1 MELPDEMK
9 RSQPTTFNC
18 YKRCRPSDG
27 NRTIARGPLPN
38 TAASLIETSA
48 TATLLDAQDTQG
60 MGTGV
65 GVYVGTE
72 EWSADR
78 SGYPRYTSIWTP
90 D

>member
-1 MELPDEMK
+1 MK

-18 YKRCRPSDG
+18 YKRCKPSDG
-27 NRTIARGPLPN
+27 NRAIARGPLPN
-38 TAASLIETSA
+38 TAASLIEASA
-48 TATLLDAQDTQG
+48 TATLSDAQDTQG
-60 MGTGV
+60 MGAGV
-65 GVYVGTE
+65 GAYVDTE

>member
-1 MELPDEMK
+1 MK

-27 NRTIARGPLPN
+27 NRAIARGPLPN
-38 TAASLIETSA
+38 TAASLIEASA
-48 TATLLDAQDTQG
+48 TAMMLDVQNTQG
-60 MGTGV
+60 MGIGV
-65 GVYVGTE
+65 GTYVSTE
-72 EWSADR
+72 EWSTDR